1 MGNEG
6 NTLLN
11 VPVETKETEAT
22 MCLLIIATINNIEKF
37 KNQNL
42 KKNSGKANQSN
53 WHAMQILN
61 Y

>member
-1 MGNEG
+1 
-6 NTLLN
+6 
-11 VPVETKETEAT
+11 